1 MAACPRA
8 WARKLLPT
16 PGGPNSSTSRCWRM
30 NWPVPRSKIWL
41 RLMEGLKAPIKIL
54 QRFEVA
60 KAGGLLAPFQKPLL
74 AHVQFVLQEQF
85 QELNVRQLMGAGF
98 L

>member
-1 MAACPRA
+1 VLADELAGA
-8 WARKLLPT
+8 QVKNLASLN
-16 PGGPNSSTSRCWRM
+16 GG
-30 NWPVPRSKIWL
+30 V
-41 RLMEGLKAPIKIL
+41 EAPIKIL